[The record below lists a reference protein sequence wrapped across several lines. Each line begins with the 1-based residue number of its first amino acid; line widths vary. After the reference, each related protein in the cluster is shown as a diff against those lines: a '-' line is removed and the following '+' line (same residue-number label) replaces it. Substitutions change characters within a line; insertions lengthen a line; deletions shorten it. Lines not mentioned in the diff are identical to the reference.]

1 MRGGF
6 GQSRSNWRTWSNAPI
21 ESGYLLNDL
30 EWQPQTQKVSEAFT
44 VFPRTIEHIL
54 FRLTSMAQE
63 IGRYGSFEGI
73 IAWGETAILLMCVN
87 QGYNGVRMHERDG
100 EDRWRYCVSGREHG
114 SLGGLVMMK
123 YLLDTHIWLRS
134 LMEPDRIS
142 VDASALLQDSD
153 NEFLTSP
160 LTFWETI
167 ILAER
172 GRIELHQI
180 QTL

>member
-1 MRGGF
+1 
-6 GQSRSNWRTWSNAPI
+6 
-21 ESGYLLNDL
+21 
-30 EWQPQTQKVSEAFT
+30 
-44 VFPRTIEHIL
+44 
-54 FRLTSMAQE
+54 
-63 IGRYGSFEGI
+63 
-73 IAWGETAILLMCVN
+73 
-87 QGYNGVRMHERDG
+87 
-100 EDRWRYCVSGREHG
+100 
-114 SLGGLVMMK
+114 MMK